1 MKIHA
6 MLRPLAGAALAA
18 ALAFFA
24 GCSTTTYTV
33 QVDAIAKPTETGAA
47 ATAALQSY
55 SIRSKNVRLDESSL
69 RYKEVSDYV
78 KTALSGKGMYE
89 APKPESADVVIDID
103 YGMDAPRVKFETIS
117 TPIVTQTGG
126 TYETRREQQLVRR
139 PDGGTD
145 VIYVDVQVYIPG
157 RTEFVGMREEVTP
170 VIVYEKFLKVSA
182 RENKEASEG
191 RAPAEVWSVNVSAED
206 KSQELRKYIPILASA
221 TADYIG
227 TNTKESKPVTIDE
240 KDEVVKFIKKGM

>member
-6 MLRPLAGAALAA
+6 TLRPLAGAAL
-18 ALAFFA
+18 LAPLVFFA

-47 ATAALQSY
+47 AAAPQSY
-55 SIRSKNVRLDESSL
+55 SIRSKNVKLDETSL
-69 RYKEVSDYV
+69 RYKEVTDYV

-89 APKPESADVVIDID
+89 APRPENADVVIDID
-103 YGMDAPRVKFETIS
+103 YGMDAPRVKFETMS
-117 TPIVTQTGG
+117 TPIVMQTGG
-126 TYETRREQQLVRR
+126 SYETKREERLVRK
-139 PDGGTD
+139 PDGTTE
-145 VIYVDVQVYIPG
+145 VIYVDVQVFVPG
-157 RTEFVGMREEVTP
+157 RTEFIGVREEVTP
-170 VIVYEKFLKVSA
+170 VIVYEKYLKVSA
-182 RENKEASEG
+182 RENKEVSEG

>member
-6 MLRPLAGAALAA
+6 MFRALAGAALVAP
-18 ALAFFA
+18 LAFVA

-47 ATAALQSY
+47 ATAAPQSY
-55 SIRSKNVRLDESSL
+55 SIRSKNAKLDESSL
-69 RYKEVSDYV
+69 RYKEVTDYV

-89 APKPESADVVIDID
+89 APRPENADVVIDID
-103 YGMDAPRVKFETIS
+103 YGMDAPRVKFETMS
-117 TPIVTQTGG
+117 TPIVMQTGG
-126 TYETRREQQLVRR
+126 SYETKREERLIRK
-139 PDGGTD
+139 PDGTTE
-145 VIYVDVQVYIPG
+145 VIYVDVQVYVPG

-182 RENKEASEG
+182 RENKEAAEG

-240 KDEVVKFIKKGM
+240 NAEVVKFIKKGM